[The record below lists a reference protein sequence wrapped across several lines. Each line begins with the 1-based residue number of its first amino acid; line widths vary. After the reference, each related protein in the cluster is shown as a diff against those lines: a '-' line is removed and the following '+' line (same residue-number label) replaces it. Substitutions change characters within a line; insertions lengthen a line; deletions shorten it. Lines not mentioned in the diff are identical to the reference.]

1 MTLSLTTLNGLRAF
15 NHRNYRLFF
24 IGQAISLIG
33 TWMQQVAQSWLI
45 LTLTH
50 DPIWLGV
57 IVAAQ
62 FLPVLVFGLFAGVIA
77 DSWPKRRLL
86 LVTQVTKMILAFI
99 VFVLVV
105 TGSIQVW
112 MLVLIALALGVAN
125 AVDMPVR
132 QSFGIE
138 MVGREDLINAVA
150 LNSAMFNGARV
161 IGPAIGGIVI
171 ATLGIAPAFLF
182 DALSFLAVIVG
193 LLMMREQ
200 DLHGTGVAIRRP
212 ESFSAVIESLREGIT
227 YVRTTP
233 IVLLATVTVGVVST
247 VAMNFQ
253 VLIPP
258 FAESTLGVGADGFG
272 FLMAASGAGSLTAA
286 LWLAFGGRAKPLL
299 LCLGAVLLG
308 AAEIVLGFTTIYA
321 LCLTLMFTAGFG
333 AILMATSA
341 NTTIQLNVPDVLRG
355 RVSAVYTTVFV
366 GSTPFGGLM
375 IGWLASTIGPA
386 LTMIASGLSAFVF
399 GLFALAWLRSIE
411 RRERASVGTPIPATA
426 TSQLG
431 GSMAPAR
438 RR

>member
-1 MTLSLTTLNGLRAF
+1 MTLSPTTLNGLRAF

-33 TWMQQVAQSWLI
+33 TWMQQVAQSWLV

-86 LVTQVTKMILAFI
+86 LITQVTKMILAFI

-161 IGPAIGGIVI
+161 IGPEPAVECSR
-171 ATLGIAPAFLF
+171 AFLAATF
-182 DALSFLAVIVG
+182 SGEPRHVRRLGKVLA
-193 LLMMREQ
+193 
-200 DLHGTGVAIRRP
+200 
-212 ESFSAVIESLREGIT
+212 
-227 YVRTTP
+227 
-233 IVLLATVTVGVVST
+233 
-247 VAMNFQ
+247 
-253 VLIPP
+253 
-258 FAESTLGVGADGFG
+258 
-272 FLMAASGAGSLTAA
+272 
-286 LWLAFGGRAKPLL
+286 
-299 LCLGAVLLG
+299 
-308 AAEIVLGFTTIYA
+308 
-321 LCLTLMFTAGFG
+321 
-333 AILMATSA
+333 
-341 NTTIQLNVPDVLRG
+341 
-355 RVSAVYTTVFV
+355 
-366 GSTPFGGLM
+366 
-375 IGWLASTIGPA
+375 
-386 LTMIASGLSAFVF
+386 
-399 GLFALAWLRSIE
+399 IE
-411 RRERASVGTPIPATA
+411 RAAMGTDP
-426 TSQLG
+426 G
-431 GSMAPAR
+431 
-438 RR
+438 

>member
-1 MTLSLTTLNGLRAF
+1 MSLSPTVMSGLRAF

-33 TWMQQVAQSWLI
+33 TWMQQVAQSWLV

-86 LVTQVTKMILAFI
+86 IATQVTKMILAVI
-99 VFVLVV
+99 VFLLVV
-105 TGSIQVW
+105 TGSIQIW

-171 ATLGIAPAFLF
+171 ATVGIAAAFLF
-182 DALSFLAVIVG
+182 DALSFVAVIVG
-193 LLMMREQ
+193 LLLMREA
-200 DLHGTGVAIRRP
+200 DLHGNGVAIRRP
-212 ESFSAVIESLREGIT
+212 ESFDAVITSLREGIT

-247 VAMNFQ
+247 VAMNFRCSSRRSPRRRSGSGRTASASSWPRAAPDRS
-253 VLIPP
+253 PP
-258 FAESTLGVGADGFG
+258 RCGSHS
-272 FLMAASGAGSLTAA
+272 AAARSRCSCASVRWSWARPRSSSA
-286 LWLAFGGRAKPLL
+286 SPR
-299 LCLGAVLLG
+299 V
-308 AAEIVLGFTTIYA
+308 
-321 LCLTLMFTAGFG
+321 
-333 AILMATSA
+333 ATS
-341 NTTIQLNVPDVLRG
+341 
-355 RVSAVYTTVFV
+355 VS
-366 GSTPFGGLM
+366 SL
-375 IGWLASTIGPA
+375 
-386 LTMIASGLSAFVF
+386 LSDD
-399 GLFALAWLRSIE
+399 
-411 RRERASVGTPIPATA
+411 
-426 TSQLG
+426 
-431 GSMAPAR
+431 
-438 RR
+438 

>member
-1 MTLSLTTLNGLRAF
+1 MSLDPTAISGLRAF
-15 NHRNYRLFF
+15 SHRNYRLFF
-24 IGQAISLIG
+24 TGQAISLIG
-33 TWMQQVAQSWLI
+33 TWMQQVAQSWLV

-62 FLPVLVFGLFAGVIA
+62 FIPVLLFGLFAGVIA

-86 LVTQVTKMILAFI
+86 IVTQVAKMILAII
-99 VFVLVV
+99 VFLLVV
-105 TGSIQVW
+105 TGAIQVW

-138 MVGREDLINAVA
+138 MVGREDLTNAVA

-161 IGPAIGGIVI
+161 IGPAIGGLVI
-171 ATLGIAPAFLF
+171 ATAGIAPAFLF
-182 DALSFLAVIVG
+182 DALSFLAVIVAL
-193 LLMMREQ
+193 LLMREE
-200 DLHGTGVAIRRP
+200 DLHGNGVSIPRP
-212 ESFSAVIESLREGIT
+212 ESFGAVMVSLREGLT

-286 LWLAFGGRAKPLL
+286 LWLAFNGRAKPLF
-299 LCLGAVLLG
+299 LGIGAAVLG
-308 AAEIVLGFTTIYA
+308 AAEIVLGFTTVYA
-321 LCLTLMFTAGFG
+321 FCLTLMFVAGFG

-366 GSTPFGGLM
+366 GSTPFGGIM

-386 LTMIASGLSAFVF
+386 VTMLASGLSAFVF

-411 RRERASVGTPIPATA
+411 RRERATAGARVPGAATG
-426 TSQLG
+426 QLG
-431 GSMAPAR
+431 GAMAPAR

>member
-1 MTLSLTTLNGLRAF
+1 MTLGAIDGLRAF
-15 NHRNYRLFF
+15 RHRSYRLFF
-24 IGQAISLIG
+24 GGQAISLIG
-33 TWMQQVAQSWLI
+33 TWMQQVAQSWLV

-62 FLPVLVFGLFAGVIA
+62 FLPVLLFGIFAGVIA

-86 LVTQVTKMILAFI
+86 LATQITKMVLAFI
-99 VFVLVV
+99 VFLLVV
-105 TGSIQVW
+105 TGAIQIW
-112 MLVLIALALGVAN
+112 MLVLLALALGIAN

-138 MVGREDLINAVA
+138 MVGREDMANAVA

-171 ATLGIAPAFLF
+171 ATVGIAPAFLF
-182 DALSFLAVIVG
+182 DAVSFLAVIVG
-193 LLMMREQ
+193 LLLMREE
-200 DLHGTGVAIRRP
+200 DLLGSGVRP
-212 ESFSAVIESLREGIT
+212 QRPSSFAAVRESLREGLS

-258 FAESTLGVGADGFG
+258 FAASTLRVGADGFG

-286 LWLAFGGRAKPLL
+286 LWLAFGGRAKPLI
-299 LCLGAVLLG
+299 LCLGAVVLG
-308 AAEIVLGFTTIYA
+308 LAEIALGFTTLYA
-321 LCLTLMFTAGFG
+321 LCLALMFTAGFG

-366 GSTPFGGLM
+366 GSTPFGGLL

-386 LTMIASGLSAFVF
+386 LTMVASGVSAVVF
-399 GLFALAWLRSIE
+399 GLFALAWLRAIE
-411 RRERASVGTPIPATA
+411 RRQAAAGSATTGAASGRVGGA
-426 TSQLG
+426 
-431 GSMAPAR
+431 MAPAR